1 MALPTIYLKNINLH
15 ATQIKDDTANI
26 ITQLDTIISQ
36 GGGGGGG
43 GSTGLSLESTQL
55 EVLNGIT
62 SGFSQ
67 LHSDLTSQLTV
78 NVVDVSELATKATQ
92 DTISTNIS
100 TTLPLFTFSPLGGAQ
115 NNALKTRVEN
125 FPTTQGITGSISV
138 SNFPTTQDVNIQ
150 NTELTVNVISGFATE
165 TTLGSIDT
173 KLGGELAVNVISG
186 FATETTLGAIDTKLG
201 DNISTGGFNVSL
213 TSLNGDKITNTTN
226 NSKIGLDTNIIN
238 TSLTVEGSVSIVDA
252 VSVNV
257 LETNSTVYD
266 FTNDSS
272 TMTQADD
279 RFEIDRVRPD
289 SWSFTNTKN
298 QTGSNVFWYSN
309 TVTSPLGAQQFPILH
324 GDLQSLYFVAG
335 INRTE
340 DINAVPFMA
349 VFSPSNIAF
358 YTSRW
363 IYTIDP
369 SEKLIQGEKVLLYYG
384 SDPVNIHTNIRH
396 LQLLFNAVASQGSLL
411 ETEVCYLMSINTA
424 SGLTASSVY
433 YNLYNAGWILNDVNK
448 THNDYEFNSGI
459 KSKAD
464 LLLSRLNESSGNLGV
479 NVANSL
485 TVGGTSLDQM
495 TFTTASGDG
504 SIVGLNV
511 ITRNAF
517 YPTTFIFTENDISI
531 TDETPS
537 IDLRAYNKLSV
548 FGTSTHTG
556 GGSHNIIVQYSN
568 DNITF
573 YDSPNVIATTANKFA
588 YDNSTFC
595 VSYMRFR
602 FQVELTDLTFIV
614 SLK

>member
-36 GGGGGGG
+36 GGGGGTGG
-43 GSTGLSLESTQL
+43 TGLSLEQTQL

-78 NVVDVSELATKATQ
+78 NLVDVSGLATQ
-92 DTISTNIS
+92 
-100 TTLPLFTFSPLGGAQ
+100 TTLSDTYNLLNDNIGTGGLSVSIT
-115 NNALKTRVEN
+115 ALDGEKITNTVVDTKRGLDVNIINSVGITGSVSVSN
-125 FPTTQGITGSISV
+125 FPAEQGITGSVSV
-138 SNFPTTQDVNIQ
+138 SNFPLEQ
-150 NTELTVNVISGFATE
+150 A
-165 TTLGSIDT
+165 
-173 KLGGELAVNVISG
+173 
-186 FATETTLGAIDTKLG
+186 
-201 DNISTGGFNVSL
+201 
-213 TSLNGDKITNTTN
+213 
-226 NSKIGLDTNIIN
+226 
-238 TSLTVEGSVSIVDA
+238 VSIADA

-272 TMTQADD
+272 TMTQADS

-298 QTGSNVFWYSN
+298 QNGSNVFWYSN

-349 VFSPSNIAF
+349 VYSPSNIVF

-363 IYTIDP
+363 VYTIDP

-396 LQLLFNAVASQGSLL
+396 LQLLFNAVASQGPLL

-459 KSKAD
+459 KSKGD
-464 LLLSRLNESSGNLGV
+464 LLLSKLNINDGSNLD
-479 NVANSL
+479 VAIRNSVAITNATL
-485 TVGGTSLDQM
+485 ETM
-495 TFTTASGDG
+495 TFNEINQDG
-504 SIVGLNV
+504 TNIINGLNV

-556 GGSHNIIVQYSN
+556 GGSHNIIVEYSN

-573 YDSPNVIATTANKFA
+573 YDSPNVIASTATSFS

-595 VSYMRFR
+595 VSYIRFR
-602 FQVELTDLTFIV
+602 FQVQIQTLTFIV